1 MFYEL
6 AAPNW
11 GPEEYAAIER
21 VVRSGQFTMADEV
34 RRFEER
40 FAEFHGCR
48 HAVMVN
54 SGSSANLLAVAAL
67 FYKKL
72 NPLRAGDER
81 GGSAPPPGAPLSPA
95 PTQRPAR

>member
-40 FAEFHGCR
+40 FAD
-48 HAVMVN
+48 M
-54 SGSSANLLAVAAL
+54 
-67 FYKKL
+67 
-72 NPLRAGDER
+72 P
-81 GGSAPPPGAPLSPA
+81 
-95 PTQRPAR
+95 